1 LTLDLHLVCD
11 VGQLICGR
19 GTKGQVMTKKMPPAV
34 RDRAWEI
41 AHHEMGHYA
50 VARALGFATGSV
62 SLTVTMDL
70 RHHGGASISLVRAIS
85 SIDAMKQHLEARM
98 MVLLAGAMA
107 QTLGARHPG
116 GQRVDKSKATAILK
130 GEQGAEQDYAKIR
143 ELQHLLRN
151 ILYPDTD
158 AASSE
163 RITTELKTLTD
174 RAWQRTQDIVE
185 ELSGTI
191 AELAAALVDGMAI
204 VEQWGRAAD
213 TYEVMLAGQ
222 MLERLRAVQAIPSI
236 GVGGPEKSG
245 RVFDG

>member
-1 LTLDLHLVCD
+1 
-11 VGQLICGR
+11 
-19 GTKGQVMTKKMPPAV
+19 
-34 RDRAWEI
+34 
-41 AHHEMGHYA
+41 
-50 VARALGFATGSV
+50 
-62 SLTVTMDL
+62 
-70 RHHGGASISLVRAIS
+70 
-85 SIDAMKQHLEARM
+85 MKQHLEARM

-151 ILYPDTD
+151 ILYPETD

-191 AELAAALVDGMAI
+191 AELATALVDGMAI

-213 TYEVMLAGQ
+213 TYEVMLTGQ

-245 RVFDG
+245 RVFDR